1 MKYREN
7 YSLKCFIKVL
17 AIFMI
22 MLIFLSRNPL
32 NVSADT
38 KIAGSNVFYKSPELP
53 VIQLNDQEKDD
64 VSSENNS
71 KKNVLMWVCVVS
83 GAVAVTTILVTVSI
97 LSAGR
102 HKKSQEMKK
111 RAVKGDRKITGNGQ
125 QISHFEKDK
134 NNGKISGDAISDS
147 TGQWGEN
154 LKRRKKETDVPNTMI
169 LWQIIIRLTNVNDSQ
184 EVYEKS
190 IDSTAEFVGI
200 RIGRGKSQK
209 VDMKINDGAVSDIHC
224 EIIKKG
230 NLYYIKDINS
240 TNGTRYNGRR
250 VSGEVAI
257 TDIGLLKIGQKTYN
271 LEIIDRSR

>member
-190 IDSTAEFVGI
+190 IDSTAEFAGI